1 VAPRAAINPEWPWT
15 DSTRV
20 AFGQHAM
27 VAAGNVI
34 ASQVGVD
41 VLRRGGNAI
50 DAAVAVG
57 FAMAVVDPEAGN
69 IGGGGFMTIRLANRS
84 VHFLDFREQ
93 APAAATP
100 DMFLDSLGQATDRS
114 RRGHLASATPGS
126 VLGLHEAHR
135 QFGRLPFRDL
145 LEPAIR
151 LARGGFVVDAKRSRS
166 IRADS
171 TLLASHPASL
181 RIFLPGGRVPEAG
194 DTLVQ
199 ADLARTLEAI
209 RDHGADGFYRGWVAD
224 AFVTEMR
231 QGGGLITH
239 DDLQR
244 YRVIW
249 RAPVAL
255 QYRGYTIYSAPPVSS
270 GGLTMGIMLNVLAGL
285 PQVPPFGSAALL
297 HLETETMRRAYILRN
312 SIMAD
317 PAFVDN
323 REAWLLSAALAD
335 SLRGSIDL
343 ARATP
348 TLVLAGAAGTGST
361 THYSVVDVEG
371 NAVSTTTTVNDLFG
385 SGVTVTG
392 AGFLL
397 NDIMDDFTAAPGRP
411 NSWGLIQG
419 HQNAVAPWKRPLS
432 SMTPTIVLDPE
443 GNLLLVLGSRG
454 GATIIT
460 QVYHVIANVI
470 DHRMTLRDAVSAPRI
485 HHQALA
491 DVLRVDRDGF
501 LPAVL
506 DSLRA
511 KGHELRVAGVGGDV
525 EAIMRVRGG
534 WEGVSDPR
542 SGGGA
547 VGY

>member
-1 VAPRAAINPEWPWT
+1 VAINPSWPWT
-15 DSTRV
+15 DSARV
-20 AFGQHAM
+20 VRGEHAM
-27 VAAGNVI
+27 VASGNII
-34 ASQVGVD
+34 ASRIGVE
-41 VLRRGGNAI
+41 VLRNGGNAI

-69 IGGGGFMTIRLANRS
+69 IGGGGFMTIRLANGS
-84 VHFLDFREQ
+84 VHFMDYREQ

-100 DMFLDSLGQATDRS
+100 GMFLDSLGQGTDLS

-126 VLGLHEAHR
+126 VLGMYEAHR

-145 LEPAIR
+145 VEPAIR
-151 LARGGFVVDAKRSRS
+151 LASSGFLVDARRSRS

-171 TLLASHPASL
+171 ALLASHPASMA
-181 RIFLPGGRVPEAG
+181 IFLPGGRVPEPG

-199 ADLARTLEAI
+199 RDLALTLEAI
-209 RDHGADGFYRGWVAD
+209 RDHGAAGFYRGWVAD
-224 AFVTEMR
+224 SLVAEMQR
-231 QGGGLITH
+231 GGGVITH

-249 RAPVAL
+249 RAPITL
-255 QYRGYTIYSAPPVSS
+255 RYRGYTIYSAPPVSS
-270 GGLTMGIMLNVLAGL
+270 GGLTMGIMFNVLAGWAE
-285 PQVPPFGSAALL
+285 VPPFGSTELL

-312 SIMAD
+312 GIMAD

-323 REAWLLSAALAD
+323 RAEWLLSSVLAD
-335 SLRGSIDL
+335 SLRATISPD
-343 ARATP
+343 RASP
-348 TLVLAGAAGTGST
+348 TLADAGVAGTGST
-361 THYSVVDVEG
+361 THYSVVDAEG
-371 NAVSTTTTVNDLFG
+371 NAVSTTTTINDLFG

-432 SMTPTIVLDPE
+432 SMTPTIVLDRD
-443 GNLLLVLGSRG
+443 GRLLLVLGSRG

-460 QVYHVIANVI
+460 QVYHVVANVI
-470 DHRMTLRDAVSAPRI
+470 DHRMSIGDAVSAPRI

-491 DVLRVDRDGF
+491 DIIRVDRDGF
-501 LPAVL
+501 RPEIL

-511 KGHELRVAGVGGDV
+511 MGHELRIAGVGGDV
-525 EAIMRVRGG
+525 EAIMRVGAG

-547 VGY
+547 AGY